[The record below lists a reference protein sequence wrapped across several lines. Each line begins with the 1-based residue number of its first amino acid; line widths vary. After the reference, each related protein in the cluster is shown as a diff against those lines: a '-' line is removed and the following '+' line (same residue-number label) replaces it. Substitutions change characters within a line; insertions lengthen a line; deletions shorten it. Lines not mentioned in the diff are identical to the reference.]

1 VYASA
6 VHAKW
11 IWNDGKSLI
20 SAMAV
25 ASEPEIFWDGNTVE
39 AQNIISGIKLP
50 ENTGS
55 LILPNGNL
63 NGPSG
68 KVLDEMYLKPLGFT
82 RNDVWLCDLV
92 PYSCMNGRQEKALK
106 TKYDPKVKSHGL
118 PEYNWTEVPKELT
131 NETRRKE
138 IVAEIELATPDVI
151 ITLGDQPLKWFTRY
165 FGSFARLRT
174 YCKTD
179 EQYGQKHT
187 IQVSGKKI
195 ELLPLVH
202 PRQAG
207 GLGLHSPKW
216 KKIHEDWVQKL

>member
-1 VYASA
+1 MSSFGNFPFGNPVHAVTQKDQSRKKVFVLGVYASA

-106 TKYDPKVKSHGL
+106 TKYDPKS
-118 PEYNWTEVPKELT
+118 
-131 NETRRKE
+131 
-138 IVAEIELATPDVI
+138 
-151 ITLGDQPLKWFTRY
+151 
-165 FGSFARLRT
+165 
-174 YCKTD
+174 
-179 EQYGQKHT
+179 
-187 IQVSGKKI
+187 
-195 ELLPLVH
+195 
-202 PRQAG
+202 
-207 GLGLHSPKW
+207 
-216 KKIHEDWVQKL
+216 